1 MGRAAGSQ
9 GIEWHRLRP
18 PVEGVVVLGEW
29 RRCSAE
35 LGIRRKKRREIERGF
50 GWLLAVGG
58 VSRVEQSRA
67 EEREVRTEGI
77 REQRR
82 EDGVRRKRVVG
93 VPFMDDGFRIL
104 PALFLRRP
112 SMTMDH
118 G

>member
-1 MGRAAGSQ
+1 
-9 GIEWHRLRP
+9 
-18 PVEGVVVLGEW
+18 
-29 RRCSAE
+29 
-35 LGIRRKKRREIERGF
+35 
-50 GWLLAVGG
+50 
-58 VSRVEQSRA
+58 
-67 EEREVRTEGI
+67 VRTEGI